1 MANFLFHD
9 SVRIEAA
16 NALLTGDLAV
26 PENAKGLV
34 VFSHGSGSSR
44 LSSRNR
50 FVAEHLQRSGFATL
64 LFDLLTP
71 EEDQRRENRFDIQ
84 LLTTR
89 LIDAV
94 NWVQHNEYTRD
105 LRIGFFG
112 ASTGAA
118 SAISAATALGHD
130 IIDAVVSRGGRPDLA
145 GPVLA
150 DLQSPTLLIV
160 GGLDEEVLALNMQA
174 QDQMQCLKDLEIVP
188 DATHLFEEP
197 GALEMAAQL
206 ATDWFRKYLEP
217 GKQHPLNQ
225 DRP

>member
-1 MANFLFHD
+1 MANYTFND
-9 SVRIEAA
+9 SVRIELDDAT
-16 NALLTGDLAV
+16 LIGDLAV
-26 PENAKGLV
+26 VENAKGLV

-64 LFDLLTP
+64 LFDLLTE
-71 EEDQRRENRFDIQ
+71 EEDRKQANRFDIKK
-84 LLTTR
+84 LTQR
-89 LIDAV
+89 LIATTHFIQKDPTV
-94 NWVQHNEYTRD
+94 GNLN
-105 LRIGFFG
+105 IGYFG

-118 SAISAATALGHD
+118 SALGAAAALGD
-130 IIDAVVSRGGRPDLA
+130 IVKAVVSRGGRPDLA

-150 DLQSPTLLIV
+150 DVQTPTLLIV
-160 GGLDEEVLALNMQA
+160 GGKDEEVLELNRQA
-174 QDQMQCLKDLEIVP
+174 QDMLQCLKDVEIVP

-217 GKQHPLNQ
+217 GKQHPLRQ
-225 DRP
+225 DQP